1 MIDATQPEQRHSSA
15 MGLDLTGWET
25 DIQLY
30 RKSDNVLNRFEVA
43 KK

>member
-15 MGLDLTGWET
+15 MGLDLRGWKT

-30 RKSDNVLNRFEVA
+30 RKSGNVWNRFKVA